1 MHEWNWES
9 LRRPPSLHFSPLNL
23 SIQTM
28 KDIIVILITTSTVNC
43 FLSVPWVQP
52 LPQISSQPED
62 NKFPGCLF
70 ISFIMFFYAIWTI
83 FLESQLKKALIATV
97 TSRMKP
103 RDCIYRITKQGKV
116 LPAQPSHLSS
126 THPPRTQIEFNI
138 LCEFFKK
145 NHVTYFE
152 HFTWKTFMWILILG
166 DPICRLNNILLY
178 L

>member
-52 LPQISSQPED
+52 LPQISPQPE
-62 NKFPGCLF
+62 GCLF
-70 ISFIMFFYAIWTI
+70 KSFIMLFYANSNI

-103 RDCIYRITKQGKV
+103 RECIYRITKQGKV
-116 LPAQPSHLSS
+116 LPALHLPPHGVWKSQKKSHSKLRGKRA
-126 THPPRTQIEFNI
+126 T
-138 LCEFFKK
+138 
-145 NHVTYFE
+145 
-152 HFTWKTFMWILILG
+152 FTFWVDKS
-166 DPICRLNNILLY
+166 
-178 L
+178 